1 MLYKKYHR
9 NFVSQF
15 KKDAKFIW
23 WMSELH
29 INSDPFIGNGIWQIK
44 ILARITRSRVF
55 SETLEI
61 VLVDIYGKIASE
73 YYNALQKI
81 S

>member
-9 NFVSQF
+9 NFVKQF
-15 KKDAKFIW
+15 RLGAKFIW
-23 WMSELH
+23 WMSDLYV
-29 INSDPFIGNGIWQIK
+29 NSDPFIANGIWC
-44 ILARITRSRVF
+44 LARITSRSH

-61 VLVDIYGKIASE
+61 VLVDIYGKITSE
-73 YYNALQKI
+73 YNALEKI

>member
-9 NFVSQF
+9 NFVKQF
-15 KKDAKFIW
+15 KRGAKFIW
-23 WMSELH
+23 WMSDFH
-29 INSDPFIGNGIWQIK
+29 VNSNPFIENGIWWIK
-44 ILARITRSRVF
+44 ISARIISSRVHL
-55 SETLEI
+55 ETLEI

-73 YYNALQKI
+73 YNALQKI

>member
-9 NFVSQF
+9 NFVRKF
-15 KKDAKFIW
+15 KRGDKFIW
-23 WMSELH
+23 WMSDFQV
-29 INSDPFIGNGIWQIK
+29 NSNPFIENGIWWIK
-44 ILARITRSRVF
+44 ISARITSSRVY

-73 YYNALQKI
+73 YNALEKI

>member
-15 KKDAKFIW
+15 RRGAKFIW
-23 WMSELH
+23 WMSDLYV
-29 INSDPFIGNGIWQIK
+29 NSDPFIEIKNGIWRIK
-44 ILARITRSRVF
+44 ILARINY

-61 VLVDIYGKIASE
+61 VLVDIYGKITSE
-73 YYNALQKI
+73 YNALEKI

>member
-15 KKDAKFIW
+15 KMGAKLVW
-23 WMSELH
+23 WMSDLYV
-29 INSDPFIGNGIWQIK
+29 NSNPFIENEIWQIK
-44 ILARITRSRVF
+44 IKVRITSSLMY

-61 VLVDIYGKIASE
+61 VLIDIYGKITSE
-73 YYNALQKI
+73 YNALQKI